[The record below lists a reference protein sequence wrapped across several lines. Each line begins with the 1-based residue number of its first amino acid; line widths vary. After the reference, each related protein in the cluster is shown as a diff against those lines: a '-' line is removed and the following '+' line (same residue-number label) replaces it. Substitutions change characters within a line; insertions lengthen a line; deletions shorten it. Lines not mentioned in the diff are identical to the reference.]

1 MKALL
6 LSGKKKNHKVIFT
19 ASVSNTRTNKADSEI
34 IILDLNCTFLSFNEG
49 LSFYMLWWVTRS
61 ERVEIRETGGE
72 KVRDR
77 VGGEM
82 GGLEGDR
89 ERAFI

>member
-1 MKALL
+1 
-6 LSGKKKNHKVIFT
+6 
-19 ASVSNTRTNKADSEI
+19 
-34 IILDLNCTFLSFNEG
+34 
-49 LSFYMLWWVTRS
+49 MLWWVTRS